1 MEAIFAAQNKHRE
14 THGLQKIK
22 VVHNKN
28 YQRHGTKAYVY
39 LLNRFGFEPTKPGPY
54 HHVEVP
60 PEAGTIPEKIKA
72 VLGGRDHQGRR
83 LRKRLVEGDDTQT
96 GEVTAEDQ
104 QYDSMYLIKVS
115 IGTPRQNL
123 MLDPDTGSADTWLL
137 SPAVKQQYHQ
147 EHNLFDPKNSITYK
161 GIPGKTW
168 KIQYGDGST
177 ASGSVGSDT
186 LVVGGLSVEHQTI
199 EIASKVSPQFGEGT
213 GDGLLGLAWSKINAV
228 TDHGTPDPQ
237 ATPVENMIKQQ
248 DIPKEAELF
257 TSAFYSGRDKDKDSF
272 FTFGYIDQDLL
283 KELGEEIHWTP
294 IDNSEG
300 FWSVPSEYVSIND
313 QKVSLDGNT
322 AIMDTGTSLA
332 LMSDEVV
339 DALYAKIPGATYDYS
354 NQGYVV
360 PSNLSLEELPE
371 SKINIGGKD
380 FLIQKEDL
388 IFAPIQGGSWYGGVQ
403 SRGNLPFDI
412 LGDVVLK
419 SMYAIWDQGN
429 KRFGAVPKIEK
440 TQTLELPEVSA
451 ASERIT
457 SIELL
462 AL

>member
-1 MEAIFAAQNKHRE
+1 MEAIFAAQNKHKE

-28 YQRHGTKAYVY
+28 YQRHGTKSYVY

-54 HHVEVP
+54 HYVEVP
-60 PEAGTIPEKIKA
+60 PEAGTIPEKVRA
-72 VLGGRDHQGRR
+72 VFGGRERQDRR
-83 LRKRLVEGDDTQT
+83 LRKRLAEGDDTRT

-104 QYDSMYLIKVS
+104 QYDSMYLIRVS

-123 MLDPDTGSADTWLL
+123 MLDPDTGSADTW
-137 SPAVKQQYHQ
+137 
-147 EHNLFDPKNSITYK
+147 
-161 GIPGKTW
+161 
-168 KIQYGDGST
+168 YGDGST
-177 ASGSVGSDT
+177 ASGSVGTDT
-186 LVVGGLSVEHQTI
+186 LDVGGLSVEHQTI
-199 EIASKVSPQFGEGT
+199 EVALEVSPQFGEGT
-213 GDGLLGLAWSKINAV
+213 GDGLLGLAWSKINA
-228 TDHGTPDPQ
+228 
-237 ATPVENMIKQQ
+237 Q

-294 IDNSEG
+294 IDNSAG
-300 FWSVPSEYVSIND
+300 FWSVSSEYVSIND

-339 DALYAKIPGATYDYS
+339 DALYAKIPGAAYDYS

-371 SKINIGGKD
+371 FKIDIVGKN

-388 IFAPIQGGSWYGGVQ
+388 IFAPIEGGSWYGGVQ

-429 KRFGAVPKIEK
+429 KRFGDVPKLEK
-440 TQTLELPEVSA
+440 TQTLELPEASA